1 MRDVHVATA
10 KTEYEFKNIRC
21 AHIWYMNIFLHMCEC
36 ICNYNEEAPHV
47 NVKNSFCSVIPLQAQ
62 CLLLPFFRQYWTY
75 AYSLHWDHVV
85 LWNCF
90 NALAVA
96 SYKNWLTRNPGAG
109 VRALFNHKVPWW
121 PFFQCWTTTIHNSWE
136 LNLNKVLKA
145 TICWSKAPWPIT
157 QCNA

>member
-1 MRDVHVATA
+1 MNLKTYAVHIYDIWTYFYICVSAYATTM
-10 KTEYEFKNIRC
+10 KK
-21 AHIWYMNIFLHMCEC
+21 LHMSMW
-36 ICNYNEEAPHV
+36 
-47 NVKNSFCSVIPLQAQ
+47 KNSFCSVIPLQAQ

-75 AYSLHWDHVV
+75 PYSLHWDHVV

-109 VRALFNHKVPWW
+109 VRALFNHWAKPMGSFPAQISKVPWW

-136 LNLNKVLKA
+136 LNLNTVLKA
-145 TICWSKAPWPIT
+145 TISGAPWPIT
-157 QCNA
+157 QFNA